1 MTAILVREFIAP
13 EVLKLEEIPTPQPA
27 AGHALVRVNA
37 AGVNPSDT
45 SMRMGTYAI
54 KPPRPDAPC
63 RDAAGTIESV
73 GTGVTRVKIRR
84 TRLHCPHAERSL
96 RRVRFGSR
104 IATGSPSGAQR

>member
-54 KPPRPDAPC
+54 KPPRPDTPG
-63 RDAAGTIESV
+63 RAAVGTIESI
-73 GTGVTRVKIRR
+73 GTGVTRVTTRR
-84 TRLHCPHAERSL
+84 SRLHRPHAERRL
-96 RRVRFGSR
+96 RRVRCGSR
-104 IATGSPSGAQR
+104 IATSFPSGAQR